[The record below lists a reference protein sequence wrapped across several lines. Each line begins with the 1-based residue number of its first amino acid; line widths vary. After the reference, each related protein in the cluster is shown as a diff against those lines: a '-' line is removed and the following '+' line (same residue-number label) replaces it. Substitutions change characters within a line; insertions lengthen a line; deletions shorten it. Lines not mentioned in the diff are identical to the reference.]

1 MGGQKRCSHGKRK
14 DQCKECNPCP
24 HGHVKQNCAA
34 CNPCPHGK
42 LKGHCADCNP
52 CPHGKVKSHC
62 KDCTPHTVSSP
73 SRASIVCFPF
83 FARHETRCVRASAAT
98 ANVGVVAFHQLFVC
112 SEADA
117 A

>member
-1 MGGQKRCSHGKRK
+1 VRTCFSASRGGKGCISHSRTS
-14 DQCKECNPCP
+14 PCR
-24 HGHVKQNCAA
+24 G
-34 CNPCPHGK
+34 G
-42 LKGHCADCNP
+42 
-52 CPHGKVKSHC
+52 